1 MFGRGPGGAMYV
13 ALASI
18 DASLVMVW
26 GCEAAHCWGLGKG
39 LVLAAWAPFK
49 S

>member
-1 MFGRGPGGAMYV
+1 MFSRDPGGAMCV
-13 ALASI
+13 ALAPI
-18 DASLVMVW
+18 DASPVMVW

-39 LVLAAWAPFK
+39 LVLAALASFE